1 MQIRFDCW
9 EVGHYFCHSSGSISG
24 VLEPKVGFYNTFQFI
39 LQPWQVCFRGQEDW
53 RRSTC
58 LAIWCQLLFSICEI
72 AWNFFAVELH
82 IGSQGWKEV
91 PDQNLWQSLWIVCDD
106 LSDAFLSLDSMVIW
120 RILLTSP
127 LVAELPIW
135 FNIFSLKSVIRS
147 LNKWMCMGIACL

>member
-1 MQIRFDCW
+1 
-9 EVGHYFCHSSGSISG
+9 
-24 VLEPKVGFYNTFQFI
+24 
-39 LQPWQVCFRGQEDW
+39 
-53 RRSTC
+53 
-58 LAIWCQLLFSICEI
+58 
-72 AWNFFAVELH
+72 
-82 IGSQGWKEV
+82 
-91 PDQNLWQSLWIVCDD
+91 VCDD